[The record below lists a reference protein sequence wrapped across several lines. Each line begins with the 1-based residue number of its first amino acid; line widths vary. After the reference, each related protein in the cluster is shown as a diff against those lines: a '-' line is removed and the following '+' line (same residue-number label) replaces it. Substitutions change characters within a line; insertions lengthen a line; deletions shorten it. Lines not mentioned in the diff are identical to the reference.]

1 MGILPLMVPTV
12 PITTPICGR
21 VGMVGGIHSGSTG
34 TTIIMVLTIPIFG
47 AGTHPDPEVDTLE
60 KQSLQKDS

>member
-1 MGILPLMVPTV
+1 MVILPPIVPTA
-12 PITTPICGR
+12 PITAPTCGR
-21 VGMVGGIHSGSTG
+21 VGMDGGIHSGSTG
-34 TTIIMVLTIPIFG
+34 TTIIMVLTILIFG